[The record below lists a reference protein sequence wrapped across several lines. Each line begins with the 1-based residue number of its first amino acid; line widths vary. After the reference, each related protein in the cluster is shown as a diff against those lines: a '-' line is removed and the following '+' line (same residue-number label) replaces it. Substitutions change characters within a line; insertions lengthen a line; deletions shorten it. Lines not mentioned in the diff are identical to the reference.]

1 VKVRL
6 GKNGRSSIDEGGL
19 AMKSWELIFR
29 QSRVNNGIYDGDRL
43 PGQNW
48 QWPQGTWLQ
57 TRLRYL
63 RHGRSRQS
71 GELTAT
77 RAQ

>member
-1 VKVRL
+1 M
-6 GKNGRSSIDEGGL
+6 N
-19 AMKSWELIFR
+19 AWEVIFV
-29 QSRVNNGIYDGDRL
+29 QSRVNNGVYDGDRL

-63 RHGRSRQS
+63 RSHGRYSGDLTGERARQL
-71 GELTAT
+71 G
-77 RAQ
+77 RGGK